1 MLQHPT
7 SHPYVVSQARNTSW
21 KNTLVEGRAAS
32 YAVAGAGAPVVFLH
46 GYALTP
52 RAYDRALL
60 RMAAQGVR
68 VFAPSLPGFGGTA
81 ELPPQ
86 ERNLAGYARW
96 LDGFLDS
103 IGIAGP
109 VTLVGHSFGGGVAIQ
124 SAHDL
129 GPRVARLV
137 LVNSV
142 GGAAWS
148 PGDGDVRP
156 IGERPLW
163 AWGAAATGDAL
174 AIRPS
179 VAGLLAITADAVGN
193 VLRNPL
199 GMWRLSHLARTADL
213 LGELDEL
220 AERGLPVTL
229 LWGGDDTFIPRASFE
244 SLRIALRNP
253 TVVTVAGNHGWLIDN
268 PHGFGTAMATVFGA
282 EQPQPHTPAAVTL

>member
-1 MLQHPT
+1 M
-7 SHPYVVSQARNTSW
+7 
-21 KNTLVEGRAAS
+21 G
-32 YAVAGAGAPVVFLH
+32 
-46 GYALTP
+46 
-52 RAYDRALL
+52 
-60 RMAAQGVR
+60 
-68 VFAPSLPGFGGTA
+68 
-81 ELPPQ
+81 
-86 ERNLAGYARW
+86 
-96 LDGFLDS
+96 GFLDS

-129 GPRVARLV
+129 GARVSRLV

-148 PGDGDVRP
+148 PGGGDVRP

-199 GMWRLSHLARTADL
+199 AMWRLSHLARNADL
-213 LGELDEL
+213 RGELDEL

-253 TVVTVAGNHGWLIDN
+253 TVVTVAGNHGWLIDD

-282 EQPQPHTPAAVTL
+282 EQTQPHTPAAVTL